1 MNDLLDPTPH
11 YLFCY
16 GTLRPGFG
24 NNGLIVRN
32 GGKDIGPCQT
42 AGKFLLN
49 EGFPFVWKLPR
60 GLTGAYHQHLGRI
73 VGHLYKVS
81 DVCLE
86 ACDRLEGHPRHYV
99 RTNIPVVFNIGAR
112 LQYATAGIYLA
123 PGIPL
128 EPKTLQKPINGLL
141 EWGRAQPEVAQA
153 FQRQKRR

>member
-11 YLFCY
+11 YLMTY

-60 GLTGAYHQHLGRI
+60 GLTGAYHQYLGHI

-86 ACDRLEGHPRHYV
+86 ACDRLEGHPRYYC
-99 RTNIPVVFNIGAR
+99 RTNVPVVFNIGAR
-112 LQYATAGIYLA
+112 LQYATAGMYLA
-123 PGIPL
+123 PGELPM
-128 EPKTLQKPINGLL
+128 PKSLQTPVAGLL
-141 EWGRAQPEVAQA
+141 EWGRERREEARE
-153 FQRQKRR
+153 FQRRKA